1 MLRRRWKAILCSCV
15 GAAILAGLLTIALGQ
30 NEDARVILPPV
41 TFSHASGFYDDAF
54 YLEIEGNGNPIYYT
68 LDSSDPDERS
78 IPYTGPILI
87 QDASAN
93 ENVYSAITDMSAYYD
108 RALLKRNNKE
118 LTHDYRVPGEP
129 VDKATVIRAVSVDT
143 AGNRSPAATAV
154 YFVSFGEKKGYNGV
168 NIMSVTTDPSNL
180 FDHEKGIYVLGDKF
194 AETLRDGVVENS
206 DSNVFMWPANYHQ
219 RGKDWE
225 RLAEVHSFDSTGEP
239 VFSGPCGIRIQGRAT
254 RANMPKNLNL
264 NARREYGCAAFDT
277 GDLFDREYTL
287 NRLNLY
293 FGSNDLMLRDYL
305 VNALVGDMDVVNRAF
320 CPCALFL
327 DGEYWG
333 LYWLAS
339 RFKADYL
346 NQKYGVDADNI
357 VAIKR
362 DRIEIGREE
371 DVKLFEDMVSFI
383 ADSNM
388 RKPENYEQACAM
400 IDLQSCVDY
409 FAVEIYIANT
419 DWPLNNYAL
428 WRSRRPASNAY
439 SDGRWRWMLF
449 DVEHGMRPEY
459 AKLDALKRAIN
470 HEAMFASLMQN
481 EEFSAM
487 MTERLLNLATD
498 TFAPERM
505 DAFIDAYEAD
515 MADAIEKKYQ
525 RFYGEYSMDDLFY
538 RGCDEVR
545 EFFRMRQAY
554 ILEKYGRKR

>member
-1 MLRRRWKAILCSCV
+1 
-15 GAAILAGLLTIALGQ
+15 
-30 NEDARVILPPV
+30 
-41 TFSHASGFYDDAF
+41 
-54 YLEIEGNGNPIYYT
+54 
-68 LDSSDPDERS
+68 
-78 IPYTGPILI
+78 
-87 QDASAN
+87 
-93 ENVYSAITDMSAYYD
+93 
-108 RALLKRNNKE
+108 
-118 LTHDYRVPGEP
+118 
-129 VDKATVIRAVSVDT
+129 
-143 AGNRSPAATAV
+143 
-154 YFVSFGEKKGYNGV
+154 
-168 NIMSVTTDPSNL
+168 
-180 FDHEKGIYVLGDKF
+180 
-194 AETLRDGVVENS
+194 
-206 DSNVFMWPANYHQ
+206 
-219 RGKDWE
+219 
-225 RLAEVHSFDSTGEP
+225 
-239 VFSGPCGIRIQGRAT
+239 
-254 RANMPKNLNL
+254 
-264 NARREYGCAAFDT
+264 
-277 GDLFDREYTL
+277 
-287 NRLNLY
+287 
-293 FGSNDLMLRDYL
+293 MLRDYL

-346 NQKYGVDADNI
+346 SQKYGVDADNI